1 MEKEKIEK
9 IVFNTIDHYL
19 PSTKRGLK
27 KKNNK
32 GYQTYFQGDLGF
44 DSLKTVELFLECEK
58 TFGIIFTDD
67 EINYTKTIEE
77 LINNIEEKLKQKNK

>member
-1 MEKEKIEK
+1 MKKEKIEK
-9 IVFNTIDHYL
+9 IVFDTIDHYL
-19 PSTKRGLK
+19 PSTKRGMEK
-27 KKNNK
+27 RNNK
-32 GYQTYFQGDLGF
+32 GYQIYFQGDLGF

-77 LINNIEEKLKQKNK
+77 LINNIDEKLKQKK